1 MRGSEQSL
9 YLIIVMGLS
18 DRARH
23 MVPHAVPHCAGA
35 LTLSGRIR
43 QRRRLAPTLSG
54 DIAPARRMNLAPV
67 QVEHADRDDARRR
80 HVDEKLSL
88 RIPRDR
94 LGLAAQEVL
103 RPALMPSM
111 SGCSEA

>member
-1 MRGSEQSL
+1 
-9 YLIIVMGLS
+9 
-18 DRARH
+18 
-23 MVPHAVPHCAGA
+23 
-35 LTLSGRIR
+35 
-43 QRRRLAPTLSG
+43 
-54 DIAPARRMNLAPV
+54 MNLAPV